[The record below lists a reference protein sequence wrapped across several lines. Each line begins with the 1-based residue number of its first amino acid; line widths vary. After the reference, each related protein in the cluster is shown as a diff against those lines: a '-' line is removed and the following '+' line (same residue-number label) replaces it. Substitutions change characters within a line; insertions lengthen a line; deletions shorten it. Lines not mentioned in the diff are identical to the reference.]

1 VGGVLNDSSVCC
13 RSGGCFVFSARF
25 RVNRLTRGCSSR
37 PVRAFEDAV
46 IFVLD
51 MEKCQGRLGS
61 LDRQMLSRVV
71 QQENTYPEAAVLL
84 G

>member
-1 VGGVLNDSSVCC
+1 
-13 RSGGCFVFSARF
+13 
-25 RVNRLTRGCSSR
+25 
-37 PVRAFEDAV
+37 
-46 IFVLD
+46 

>member
-1 VGGVLNDSSVCC
+1 
-13 RSGGCFVFSARF
+13 
-25 RVNRLTRGCSSR
+25 LTRGCSSR